1 MVSKGEGVSID
12 RFGPVGFAAALAN
25 ILVIEFAIW
34 TLLPWVYLA
43 VFVIPLLLLDV
54 AVSVFLRGRPGTLGE
69 IGRGMLVGC
78 IAGPAALAFFI
89 PLYFLAAAT
98 GLI

>member
-1 MVSKGEGVSID
+1 MVTASDVTSTK
-12 RFGPVGFAAALAN
+12 RYGPYGFSAAMVN
-25 ILVIEFAIW
+25 ILFIEFTTLA
-34 TLLPWVYLA
+34 LLPWVYLT

-54 AVSVFLRGRPGTLGE
+54 AVSVYFRGRAGTLGE
-69 IGRGMLVGC
+69 IGRGMLIGC

>member
-1 MVSKGEGVSID
+1 MTSLGFGSCAVGLPHGVHHS
-12 RFGPVGFAAALAN
+12 
-25 ILVIEFAIW
+25 
-34 TLLPWVYLA
+34 
-43 VFVIPLLLLDV
+43 V
-54 AVSVFLRGRPGTLGE
+54 AVAGRRDLSVPSRSSRDALGE
-69 IGRGMLVGC
+69 IGRGMLIGY

>member
-1 MVSKGEGVSID
+1 MTAGGAPVTHGQ
-12 RFGPVGFAAALAN
+12 GPLGFAAALAN

-54 AVSVFLRGRPGTLGE
+54 GVAVFLRSRVGTIGE
-69 IGRGMLVGC
+69 IGRGMLIGC